1 MRIAELFLKTNDQY
15 HSLIW
20 LLLEGPIF
28 RHISAQFGTTLLCCA
43 ANILKFI
50 YIYILL
56 CFVVLCSIVLC
67 FVVLCCVVFYCVV
80 FWVLCYT
87 ASHPKDHLPQQLPV
101 CGFSKALLRYF
112 LQRCRKKNLFAQRV
126 NIFAKTPQKKH
137 LCLPNE

>member
-1 MRIAELFLKTNDQY
+1 MRIAEFFLKTNDQY

-67 FVVLCCVVFYCVV
+67 FVVLCFIVLYSGSCVTLHRIQKITSPSNC
-80 FWVLCYT
+80 
-87 ASHPKDHLPQQLPV
+87 
-101 CGFSKALLRYF
+101 
-112 LQRCRKKNLFAQRV
+112 LFAASQKLCRD
-126 NIFAKTPQKKH
+126 IFCKDAAKKH
-137 LCLPNE
+137 PCLPNE